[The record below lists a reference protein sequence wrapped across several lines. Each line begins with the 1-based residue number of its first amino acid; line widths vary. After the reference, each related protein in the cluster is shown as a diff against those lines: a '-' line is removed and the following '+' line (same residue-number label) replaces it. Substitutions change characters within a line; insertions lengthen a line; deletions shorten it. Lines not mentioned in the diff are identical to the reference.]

1 MYWLMSIDAL
11 VRITV
16 AMAML
21 FVAVPALARPAR
33 PGTTALERFFW
44 NFGVGIALLT
54 LTGELL
60 ALANLF
66 SLVTLL
72 AVMALVVLT
81 GRAMQR
87 GVGPLALLKQASE
100 TSFVAVLNTFD
111 KRVSVPRRLRRI
123 RRRLLARGRATS
135 DAPEART
142 NILAWSVLTTV
153 AAAFRLYRPLASA
166 NLGFSDTYVH
176 LYLLKLLEDGRQ
188 VDPDW
193 GPYPRGLQFL
203 LLAIQ
208 KLTNV
213 DEILLMNFFGA
224 VVGVLMTL
232 AVAWAARRLSGS
244 TAAAFVAGLL
254 FATLVGGPGQYFILG
269 GAFSTA
275 DPHVAATMQQMSYE
289 ELAATRGQFDMALTD
304 FQRQT
309 STLSQELAIA
319 LLFPTALFL
328 LAFLRTRDRWQL
340 AGFLG
345 GTMAIAA
352 VHSGVVIP
360 LVLLSALAAATVAM
374 ERRLDAR
381 AFRTAAGLGLAA
393 VIAGSLWML
402 AFIAYPYAG
411 GKSHASMG
419 TSVTTAVL
427 YYFPFLR
434 PFAGGVQPVA
444 KDAGVFV
451 TVTPFLVTCAI
462 LAVVW
467 LTVSLLRRREES
479 GRFWIATAFLLFLLI
494 HFSSRLGIPQLL
506 EPVRNSQWLLM
517 ALAVV
522 LGVMA
527 SDLSG
532 LLTRWRP
539 LRQTTAASIV
549 IAPLLLLWATR
560 VPRLGNPLIHD
571 QIVDYSGYG
580 GTALAVL
587 KIGHEYEPYTWTL
600 VSYGQEFPMVLRE
613 GFHIPA
619 ATFLDQY
626 DPSSATVP
634 IPTPQIFVIVEKTPH
649 PFQIDNWA
657 RAFSRTTLEQR
668 LQTWVHVYQSS
679 HRNLSVFFED
689 EHVRVYQ
696 IRRSPEEIARTMEAE
711 R

>member
-16 AMAML
+16 AMAVL
-21 FVAVPALARPAR
+21 FVAVPALARAAR

-54 LTGELL
+54 LAGELL
-60 ALANLF
+60 ALGNLF
-66 SLVTLL
+66 SIVTLL
-72 AVMALVVLT
+72 AVLALIVLA

-87 GVGPLALLKQASE
+87 GIGPLALLRQASE
-100 TSFVAVLNTFD
+100 TAFVAVLNTFD
-111 KRVSVPRRLRRI
+111 KRVSVSRRLRRI
-123 RRRLLARGRATS
+123 RRRLLARVRAAFH
-135 DAPEART
+135 APEART
-142 NILAWSVLTTV
+142 NIAAWSVLTIV
-153 AAAFRLYRPLASA
+153 AAGFRLYRPFASA

-232 AVAWAARRLSGS
+232 AVAWTARRLSGRTS
-244 TAAAFVAGLL
+244 AAFVAGLF

-269 GAFSTA
+269 GAFSTT
-275 DPHVAATMQQMSYE
+275 DPRLAATMQQLPYE

-328 LAFLRTRDRWQL
+328 LGFFRTRDRWQL

-345 GTMAIAA
+345 GTAAIAA
-352 VHSGVVIP
+352 VHSGVVVP
-360 LVLLSALAAATVAM
+360 LILLSALAAATAAM
-374 ERRLDAR
+374 ERRLDAA
-381 AFRTAAGLGLAA
+381 AFRTAAGMGLAA
-393 VIAGSLWML
+393 VVAGSLWAV

-419 TSVTTAVL
+419 TSVATAVL

-434 PFAGGVQPVA
+434 PFAGDAQPLV

-451 TVTPFLVTCAI
+451 PFTPFLLACAI

-467 LTVSLLRRREES
+467 LAASLLRGREDA
-479 GRFWIATAFLLFLLI
+479 GRVWIAAAFLLFLLI
-494 HFSSRLGIPQLL
+494 HFSSRLAIPQLL
-506 EPVRNSQWLLM
+506 EAVRNSQWLLM
-517 ALAVV
+517 ALAVL
-522 LGVMA
+522 LGMMA
-527 SDLSG
+527 TDLSDL
-532 LLTRWRP
+532 LVRWRP
-539 LRQTTAASIV
+539 MRPATALAAV
-549 IAPLLLLWATR
+549 VAPLLLLWTPR
-560 VPRLGNPLIHD
+560 IPRLGNPLIRN
-571 QIVDYSGYG
+571 QLVDYSGYG
-580 GTALAVL
+580 GAALAVL
-587 KIGHEYEPYTWTL
+587 KIGRELEPYTWTL

-634 IPTPQIFVIVEKTPH
+634 IPTPQIFVIVEKAPH

-696 IRRSPEEIARTMEAE
+696 IRRSPDEIAKAMES
-711 R
+711 RR